1 MGAAAGVGGAVE
13 VEGGVG
19 GLRGRSVPAWGGLV
33 ADGVRPP
40 QAIEES
46 PVETR
51 MPQAS
56 VLTYYLPAGLA
67 VMRVVPGG
75 ES

>member
-1 MGAAAGVGGAVE
+1 MAGAR
-13 VEGGVG
+13 
-19 GLRGRSVPAWGGLV
+19 LGGLV
-33 ADGVRPP
+33 VDGVRPP

-51 MPQAS
+51 MPEAS
-56 VLTYYLPAGLA
+56 VLMYYLPAGLA